1 MTTDTQFLTPKEVAE
16 ILGVHQKTVHHW
28 LRSGKLAGTKISY
41 RAWRISRSALET
53 FLVQNSNA
61 HPKNTKQAING
72 KDTGTTES
80 IRPDDTVVPT
90 ASHTTPSSKMKL
102 YIRDIMGE
110 DDRAPDE
117 TDKKR
122 LDQWLKQ

>member
-41 RAWRISRSALET
+41 RAWRIPRSALET
-53 FLVQNSNA
+53 FLLQNSNA
-61 HPKNTKQAING
+61 QPKNAKQTINE
-72 KDTGTTES
+72 KDTGTTGS
-80 IRPDDTVVPT
+80 IHPGDTVVPM
-90 ASHTTPSSKMKL
+90 APNTTPSSKMKL

-110 DDRAPDE
+110 DGRAP
-117 TDKKR
+117 R
-122 LDQWLKQ
+122 